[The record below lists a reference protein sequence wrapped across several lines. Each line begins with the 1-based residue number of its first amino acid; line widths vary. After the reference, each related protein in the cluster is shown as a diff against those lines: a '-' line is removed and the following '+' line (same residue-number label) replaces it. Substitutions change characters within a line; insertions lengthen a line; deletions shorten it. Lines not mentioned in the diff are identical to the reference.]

1 MTQLSAPMAAAL
13 ERLAPLLFVAVEVQ
27 TGGAPL
33 RLLDGSSEV
42 TFAGRTFRGEDPDYG
57 ALALLEPIIDGVGD
71 EAPSVRLTVNPPD
84 AAAAARLAG
93 ASMQGRP
100 MLLWIGV
107 INPMTGAVD
116 GDPFLAFAGEVDH
129 PILRVGEG
137 TRSVTLECVSIW
149 ERFFEDFEGVRLSN
163 AFHQSVWPGELGLE
177 FVTDVKRS
185 LPWGSDAPRPDVVR
199 DATSQTANLR

>member
-1 MTQLSAPMAAAL
+1 
-13 ERLAPLLFVAVEVQ
+13 
-27 TGGAPL
+27 
-33 RLLDGSSEV
+33 
-42 TFAGRTFRGEDPDYG
+42 
-57 ALALLEPIIDGVGD
+57 
-71 EAPSVRLTVNPPD
+71 
-84 AAAAARLAG
+84 
-93 ASMQGRP
+93 MQGRP

-149 ERFFEDFEGVRLSN
+149 ERFFEDFEGIRLSN

>member
-27 TGGAPL
+27 TGGAPM

-163 AFHQSVWPGELGLE
+163 AYHQSVWPGELGLE